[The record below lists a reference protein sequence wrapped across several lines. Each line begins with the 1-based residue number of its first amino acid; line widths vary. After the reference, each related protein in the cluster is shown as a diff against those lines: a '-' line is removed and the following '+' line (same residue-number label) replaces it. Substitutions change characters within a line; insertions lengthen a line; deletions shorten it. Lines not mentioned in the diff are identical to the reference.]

1 MVFSCWSTPNIL
13 HSKGTVQFL
22 LSWHLKL
29 NFHDFRIKSH
39 LILNTD
45 FQHLNPHVNTIS
57 LFFFSRNR
65 PRTRTFVHDY
75 FSDKIPPLAKTISS
89 SWGTALPCPIPAIN
103 LGLELSGLVLWPVVV
118 QYIFHTVLKGSAWE
132 YLNKAGQATLI
143 KQASTC
149 VPPQCSAIIH
159 THTFLPTDE
168 QFSFMIS
175 NLFKQVILNEDRYTS
190 SAGNWTCSPFTFYFS
205 LYYNIQFLC

>member
-75 FSDKIPPLAKTISS
+75 FSDKIPPLAKTVSS

-118 QYIFHTVLKGSAWE
+118 QYIFHTVLKGVLGNIWIRLAKPPS
-132 YLNKAGQATLI
+132 LNKHQHAFPL
-143 KQASTC
+143 
-149 VPPQCSAIIH
+149 SALLLY
-159 THTFLPTDE
+159 THT
-168 QFSFMIS
+168 
-175 NLFKQVILNEDRYTS
+175 LFCQLMNS
-190 SAGNWTCSPFTFYFS
+190 SVLWFQTCLSK
-205 LYYNIQFLC
+205 